1 MQTTETVWVIR
12 FSKFFLQ
19 LNSTFK
25 INNFQSL
32 LNFEKE
38 SRTIHVRFWV
48 IYAWLGR
55 AFVVV

>member
-32 LNFEKE
+32 LNFEKKKQGQFMCG
-38 SRTIHVRFWV
+38 SGLFMR
-48 IYAWLGR
+48 G
-55 AFVVV
+55 